1 MNPYQSIADLGQR
14 LRRGET
20 SATQTTAV
28 MLQRIDDHNAALN
41 AFNTVCNESAL
52 TAARAADE
60 ELARGRDRGPLH
72 GVPVAVKDLIDTA
85 GIRTT
90 GGAAIHAERVPD
102 DDATVIQKLKA
113 AGAVILGKTNL
124 HELAYGTTS
133 QNPHFGDVC
142 NPWSLDRISG
152 GSSGGS
158 AVAVAAGLAY
168 AAIGTDTGCSI
179 RQPAHCCGIV
189 GLKPTFGLVSKHGVM
204 PLVWRMDHV
213 GPMTRTVSDALLVL
227 RQIAGFDSHDPHSI
241 HAPEAIAEVPRKSLN
256 GIRIG
261 IIRRFF
267 FDGYDDVIR
276 CVDRA
281 IDQLAA
287 RGAQLV
293 ELDIPDIEEASKAS
307 RIMFVE
313 ALAIHERT
321 LEEQGARLSEEV
333 RDKLIALRQ
342 ISALEFAR
350 AAQFQP
356 EFARR
361 MDQLL
366 TKCDVL
372 CTPTAT
378 VPALPRHNLPDDY
391 ARNAWKNTCI
401 FDYTGQPSIS
411 IPCGKLDDNMPVGM
425 MLTAARQRD
434 SDLLA
439 IAQCIETSLGGFE
452 PPDID

>member
-1 MNPYQSIADLGQR
+1 MNPFQSIADLGLS
-14 LRRGET
+14 LRRGEI
-20 SATQTTAV
+20 SAVQATTA
-28 MLQRIDDHNAALN
+28 MLERIDDHNAALN
-41 AFNTVCNESAL
+41 AYLTVCTDSAL
-52 TAARAADE
+52 QAAKTADD
-60 ELARGRDRGPLH
+60 ELASGHDRGPLH
-72 GVPVAVKDLIDTA
+72 GVPIAVKDLIDTA
-85 GIRTT
+85 GVRTT
-90 GGAAIHAERVPD
+90 GGAAIHAERVPN
-102 DDATVIQKLKA
+102 DDATVVKKLKA
-113 AGAVILGKTNL
+113 AGAVLLGKTNL

-142 NPWSLDRISG
+142 NPWALDCISG

-189 GLKPTFGLVSKHGVM
+189 GHKPTFGLVSKHGVM

-213 GPMTRTVSDALLVL
+213 GPMARSVSDARLVL
-227 RQIAGFDSHDPHSI
+227 QSIAGFDSLDPHSI
-241 HAPEAIAEVPRKSLN
+241 SAPEATTEVAGKSLH
-256 GIRIG
+256 GMRIG

-281 IDQLAA
+281 IDRLVE
-287 RGAQLV
+287 RGALLV
-293 ELDIPDIEEASKAS
+293 ELDVPDIEEASRAS

-321 LEEQGARLSEEV
+321 LEEQGASLSEEV
-333 RDKLIALRQ
+333 RDKLTALRQ
-342 ISALEFAR
+342 ISAPEFAR

-356 EFARR
+356 EFASR

-378 VPALPRHNLPDDY
+378 VPALPRNNLPADY
-391 ARNAWKNTCI
+391 ARNAWKNTCV
-401 FDYTGQPSIS
+401 FDYTGQPSVS
-411 IPCGKLDDNMPVGM
+411 IPCGKSANETPIGM
-425 MLTAARQRD
+425 MLTAARRRD
-434 SDLLA
+434 NELLA
-439 IAQCIETSLGGFE
+439 IAQCIESTLGGFE
-452 PPDID
+452 PPNLD